1 LLKRLSTV
9 LRCSKPPRQNVFRA
23 NIVLRGANLAAPVL
37 VDFGLSFN
45 DEAED
50 DLTRV
55 GDEIGNRFLRLPEHT
70 LGIRTTASDVTQ
82 LAGIFVY
89 LLTGIEP
96 RMLDDDA
103 GRKPHRR
110 EPVHAVLAALF
121 KNRQLLRL
129 QSVFDKAFNNNAL
142 GRYQFAPDLIADLK
156 SALADGPNSD
166 DDLASLLTRVD
177 EIALHAERVAIARR
191 REGLDHAMQLV
202 HGVIR
207 SFAKERHL
215 NMRSTGYAPELT
227 QDGGSIKRKIAVFM
241 DGQDGTSVTYRVE
254 ARDPDEFVLL
264 ADGVE
269 VWRGKKDP
277 SGSTL
282 RDAVILVAA
291 ERFVSDSTDG

>member
-1 LLKRLSTV
+1 MLAVGSAAVFPFEMDTVVSLANNRLVGTHYGFYNTIVGIGILAGNLATGALMQAARIAGREELIWLALTALGFAAAAALYRLDRTGHLVPESPTLQRTSLDRGQHGAYHLTARPVDCRTALLKRLSTV

-156 SALADGPNSD
+156 LPSPTARTLMTIWRLS
-166 DDLASLLTRVD
+166 S
-177 EIALHAERVAIARR
+177 HAW
-191 REGLDHAMQLV
+191 M
-202 HGVIR
+202 
-207 SFAKERHL
+207 K
-215 NMRSTGYAPELT
+215 
-227 QDGGSIKRKIAVFM
+227 
-241 DGQDGTSVTYRVE
+241 
-254 ARDPDEFVLL
+254 
-264 ADGVE
+264 
-269 VWRGKKDP
+269 
-277 SGSTL
+277 
-282 RDAVILVAA
+282 
-291 ERFVSDSTDG
+291 